1 MDLYGKKDKSIA
13 QKTVIIA
20 LETIILAISGWI
32 LFGGGYHTIFS
43 SSGLNVSPE
52 QSSRRV
58 ILFAFNCIIF
68 LRMIITIAYLVKRHI
83 PWAEAMDI
91 PFAFALYY
99 IGFAML
105 GYSTD
110 ILPGPLDFL
119 AIAIF
124 LTGSFLNTYS
134 ELQRDKWKKNPENKG
149 RLYTIGLFKYSIHI
163 NYFGDLLWVIAYA
176 IITRNWYSA
185 LIPAFLFCFF
195 AFYNIPMLDKH
206 LASHYGEQFEE
217 YRKKTKKFIP
227 FIY

>member
-1 MDLYGKKDKSIA
+1 MDLYEKKDKSIA
-13 QKTVIIA
+13 QKTVIIV

-32 LFGGGYHTIFS
+32 LFGGGYHKIFS
-43 SSGLNVSPE
+43 STAITVSQN
-52 QSSRRV
+52 QSARRF
-58 ILFAFNCIIF
+58 ILFAFNCIIY
-68 LRMIITIAYLVKRHI
+68 LRMIITIGYMVKRHI

-105 GYSTD
+105 GFSTD
-110 ILPGPLDFL
+110 IRPGLLDIL
-119 AIAIF
+119 AILIF
-124 LTGSFLNTYS
+124 FTGSFLNTFS
-134 ELQRDKWKKNPENKG
+134 EIQRDKWKKHSENKG
-149 RLYTIGLFKYSIHI
+149 RLYTVGLFKYSMHI

-176 IITRNWYSA
+176 IITRNWYSV

-195 AFYNIPMLDKH
+195 AFYNIPLLDKH